1 MRTGRDL
8 VGRTA
13 GSTAG
18 PLASLCRREGMPL
31 GSKTPIFPNAPAG
44 PGGPPWTRRS
54 APQERGGA
62 LLTVL
67 WLSAG
72 LAAIGFSVAS
82 TVRTETERVSTSAEG
97 LRASYLASGAL
108 ERAIQWMAWGPA
120 FLRPDGS
127 PMYWRQNQT
136 RMTMDFPSGAATV
149 ELIPE
154 NAKLNINLAN
164 ADDLYRVVNA
174 VSGDETEA
182 RLITDGILDW
192 RSQSGA
198 PSAFD
203 QYYFS
208 IRPTF
213 QARHASFQ
221 EIEELL
227 LVRGMTPELFYGN
240 YVADAG
246 GHLFARG
253 GLRDCLSVHGSLGPF
268 DANTASPALLAAIGV
283 APEAISVIVTRRQNQ
298 PFASNG
304 ELNAVAPQ
312 NPRLAV
318 LPGLTMWTLRATARL
333 RSPNGGLSDVVRTS
347 AATVKL
353 LDRRQN
359 PYPVKVLRWY
369 DDAWSQDVVPP
380 GAGAS
385 AGGNGVAQS
394 TLTNAI
400 AAPPAA
406 VALGG
411 PAQ

>member
-1 MRTGRDL
+1 MWTAST
-8 VGRTA
+8 VGRTPRSA
-13 GSTAG
+13 AG
-18 PLASLCRREGMPL
+18 PPAGQCRRQDAPVGL
-31 GSKTPIFPNAPAG
+31 SAPAG
-44 PGGPPWTRRS
+44 AGSPAWTRRS
-54 APQERGGA
+54 VPRERERGGA

-82 TVRTETERVSTSAEG
+82 TVRTETERVSTAAEG

-120 FLRPDGS
+120 FLRADGS
-127 PMYWRQNQT
+127 PLYWRQRQT
-136 RMTMDFPSGAATV
+136 RMTMNFPTGAATV

-164 ADDLYRVVNA
+164 ADDLNRVVYA
-174 VSGDETEA
+174 VSGDEAQA
-182 RLITDGILDW
+182 RQITDGILDW
-192 RSQSGA
+192 RSPSGA
-198 PSAFD
+198 PSAFG

-240 YVADAG
+240 YVADSG
-246 GHLFARG
+246 GRLFARG
-253 GLRDCLSVHGSLGPF
+253 GLRDCLSVWGSVGPF

-283 APEAISVIVTRRQNQ
+283 SPEAVAAIVARRQDQ
-298 PFASNG
+298 PFASNA
-304 ELNAVAPQ
+304 ELDAVAP
-312 NPRLAV
+312 RIARMAV
-318 LPGLTMWTLRATARL
+318 LPGNTMWTLRATARL
-333 RSPNGGLSDVVRTS
+333 RRPDGGPSDVVRTS

-359 PYPVKVLRWY
+359 PYPIRVLRWY

-380 GAGAS
+380 GVGAS
-385 AGGNGVAQS
+385 AGGNAAAASKFADS
-394 TLTNAI
+394 TATS
-400 AAPPAA
+400 PA
-406 VALGG
+406 VIPLGG
-411 PAQ
+411 SAP